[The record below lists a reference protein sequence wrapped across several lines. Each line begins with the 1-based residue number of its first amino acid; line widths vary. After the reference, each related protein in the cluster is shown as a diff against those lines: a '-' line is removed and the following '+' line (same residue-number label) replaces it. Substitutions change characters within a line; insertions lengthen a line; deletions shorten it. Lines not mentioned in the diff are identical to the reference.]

1 LNRYVIDT
9 QILIRHIFGDEPV
22 LNPSVDKV
30 LLDADQGNGII
41 IISAVVG
48 FEIAYL
54 HEKGRIPV
62 SAGELNELISGAA
75 NYIEEP
81 VTMDIIEAAFKIR
94 DIPELH
100 DRLIAGTAKYLNA
113 PILTD
118 DQVIRKS
125 RFVSCL

>member
-1 LNRYVIDT
+1 MNRYVIDT
-9 QILIRHIFGDEPV
+9 QILVRHIFGDEPV
-22 LNPSVDKV
+22 FNPSVDKV
-30 LLDADQGNGII
+30 LLDADRGKGLI

-54 HEKGRIPV
+54 HEKGRIPI
-62 SAGELNELISGAA
+62 SARDLNELISGAA

-81 VTMDIIEAAFKIR
+81 VTMDIIEAAFEIS

-100 DRLIAGTAKYLNA
+100 DRLIAGTAKYLNS
-113 PILTD
+113 PILTN

-125 RFVSCL
+125 RFISCL